1 MAANTDQNKSEQKLW
16 GGRFTGA
23 TDPIMEKFNASISYD
38 QRMWREDIN
47 GKSNSTVLLFFCL
60 GLYVMLIGLG

>member
-1 MAANTDQNKSEQKLW
+1 MAANTDQSKREQKLW

-47 GKSNSTVLLFFCL
+47 GKSNSTVLLLFCL
-60 GLYVMLIGLG
+60 GLYVVCRAS